1 MPVCG
6 LILTL
11 HDRDISQ
18 KEKSGSLRSGFGPV
32 RPFYL
37 FCAIIR
43 MFFLTLS
50 GCKDTTVNLCLG
62 NSNQHI
68 FRLPVKMANIAQTGG
83 SN

>member
-1 MPVCG
+1 MTSAC
-6 LILTL
+6 LWAFILTL

-18 KEKSGSLRSGFGPV
+18 KEKSDSLRSGFGTV

-50 GCKDTTVNLCLG
+50 RCKHTTVNLCY
-62 NSNQHI
+62 I
-68 FRLPVKMANIAQTGG
+68 RLQFV
-83 SN
+83 